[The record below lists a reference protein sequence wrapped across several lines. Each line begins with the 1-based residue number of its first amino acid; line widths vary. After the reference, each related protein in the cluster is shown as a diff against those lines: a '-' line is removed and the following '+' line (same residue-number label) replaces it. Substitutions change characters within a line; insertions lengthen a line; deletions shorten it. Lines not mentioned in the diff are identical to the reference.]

1 LKITKTTYLPK
12 DKLGPI
18 LLKLDACNQYIPCG
32 STPSI

>member
-1 LKITKTTYLPK
+1 LKITKTSFLK
-12 DKLGPI
+12 RDKLGPI